1 MPAVAAPAID
11 AIVAKFKGAL
21 DFQDQ
26 RLVERR
32 HALWIAQV
40 GLVARQHTIYH
51 GKPGN
56 AKSMT
61 VDGILKHF
69 PELKLVKTQA
79 YKASTPEQFL
89 GPISFK
95 AMENDEYRRITRNKF
110 PDCEVYFCDETTR
123 APKPVLTAFQG
134 GMVEREFDNG
144 AGPQPIPLMSFVG
157 TVNHLPDDEE
167 LEAFIDRFLFKIV
180 VKAPRAQESIA
191 AILRGGIERRRNPS
205 ISVVP
210 DELLITRAEL
220 VTLQSHADTAVDVPE
235 EFTDMLAELY
245 SNLVGIGIEPSL
257 RRLDALVA
265 GVQAAAAI
273 DGRDQVMQ
281 DDILIAAD
289 SLWTAESEI
298 ENVRKET
305 TKFASAWLRE
315 AAELQESYDES
326 RDTLTGIQAKVAKLS
341 SGEPIPREVTNEG
354 IDIVN
359 EQVRLKELVEKHIA
373 AASGRDTSNLD
384 QMLAEMDAAATWVEK
399 KLLGGLS
406 LR

>member
-95 AMENDEYRRITRNKF
+95 AMENDEYRRITTNKF

-144 AGPQPIPLMSFVG
+144 SGPQPIPLMTFFG

-167 LEAFIDRFLFKIV
+167 LEAFIDRYLFKLV
-180 VKAPRAQESIA
+180 VKAPQAQESIV
-191 AILRGGIERRRNPS
+191 AILSAGIERRRNPS
-205 ISVVP
+205 SLDIPP
-210 DELLITRAEL
+210 DLLISRDEL
-220 VTLQSHADTAVDVPE
+220 VTLQHHTDTGIDVPE
-235 EFTDMLAELY
+235 D
-245 SNLVGIGIEPSL
+245 
-257 RRLDALVA
+257 
-265 GVQAAAAI
+265 
-273 DGRDQVMQ
+273 
-281 DDILIAAD
+281 
-289 SLWTAESEI
+289 
-298 ENVRKET
+298 
-305 TKFASAWLRE
+305 TK
-315 AAELQESYDES
+315 
-326 RDTLTGIQAKVAKLS
+326 
-341 SGEPIPREVTNEG
+341 
-354 IDIVN
+354 
-359 EQVRLKELVEKHIA
+359 
-373 AASGRDTSNLD
+373 
-384 QMLAEMDAAATWVEK
+384 
-399 KLLGGLS
+399 
-406 LR
+406 